1 MVYSLFPINV
11 LEELKKDLYRNTLKN
26 MLYDLRWPVR
36 RIYNL
41 IQKSMKIGETL
52 LQICKRNNWI

>member
-1 MVYSLFPINV
+1 MIYSLFPINV
-11 LEELKKDLYRNTLKN
+11 LEELKKELYRNTLKN
-26 MLYDLRWPVR
+26 ILYDLRWPVK

>member
-11 LEELKKDLYRNTLKN
+11 LGELKKDLYRNTLKN